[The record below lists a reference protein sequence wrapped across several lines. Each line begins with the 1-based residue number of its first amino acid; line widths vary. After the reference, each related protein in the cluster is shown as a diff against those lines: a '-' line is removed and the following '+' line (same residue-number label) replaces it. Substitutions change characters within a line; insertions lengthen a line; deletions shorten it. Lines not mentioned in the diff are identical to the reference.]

1 MKLVFIVYGNA
12 IDPDVSEAL
21 EELGL
26 TSYTK
31 WREVFGKGATS
42 GPHLGDHVWP
52 GVNSML
58 MIVLDDDQLAPL
70 MEAFRPL
77 KERFA
82 HEGLK
87 LYSLPVEQAL

>member
-1 MKLVFIVYGNA
+1 MKLVFIIYGNT
-12 IDPDVSEAL
+12 IEPDVNETLEAL
-21 EELGL
+21 GL
-26 TSYTK
+26 QSYTQ
-31 WREVFGKGATS
+31 WREVFGKGTTS

-58 MIVLDDDQLAPL
+58 MVALDDNQLAPL
-70 MEAFRPL
+70 MDAFRPL

-87 LYSLPVEQAL
+87 LFALPVEQAL

>member
-70 MEAFRPL
+70 M